1 MTNRLMNSGVKTT
14 AFSGNNAYMSLPP
27 QLPQDMIKGSF

>member
-14 AFSGNNAYMSLPP
+14 AFSENNIYMSLPRSY
-27 QLPQDMIKGSF
+27 LRIL